1 MASGSHV
8 ASEAGPRPRTGLGVA
23 LIGVFAVVA
32 IVVAATAQAGLWWMP
47 FAVGVLAGLSSLR
60 WPYLRPTRVVLVT
73 VAGAVAGWALPL
85 WIMALLGYPSGATA
99 RAIAGFAGLPPYAFV
114 TVVVTLLLAALQ
126 VLAGSWLA
134 RALAPLAGGGP
145 RG

>member
-1 MASGSHV
+1 MASGSQV
-8 ASEAGPRPRTGLGVA
+8 ASEAGPRARRGLGVA
-23 LIGVFAVVA
+23 HIGLFAVVA
-32 IVVAATAQAGLWWMP
+32 IVVAATAQAGLWWVP
-47 FAVGVLAGLSSLR
+47 FIAGVLAGLASLR

-73 VAGAVAGWALPL
+73 VAGAVVGWALPL

-126 VLAGSWLA
+126 VLAGTWLA
-134 RALAPLAGGGP
+134 RALAFGRGGAVQ
-145 RG
+145 